1 MASQSGFPSM
11 KESSCCSIA
20 SAALILSVF
29 QTLTILIGVYCYLI
43 IGLICISLMT
53 YDVKHLF
60 RFLFAICL
68 FSLYIFL
75 SFLFSYE
82 RRIKFIRV
90 GDAVRTA
97 GRLKGE
103 PDLYIFLGKV
113 SVKIFIPFVS
123 QVVCF
128 LTVEF

>member
-1 MASQSGFPSM
+1 M
-11 KESSCCSIA
+11 
-20 SAALILSVF
+20 LSVF
-29 QTLTILIGVYCYLI
+29 QTLTILIGAYWYLI

-53 YDVKHLF
+53 YDVQHLF
-60 RFLFAICL
+60 RLFAIWL

-97 GRLKGE
+97 GWLKGE
-103 PDLYIFLGKV
+103 PNLYIFLGEV
-113 SVKIFIPFVS
+113 SVKIFIPFFS

-128 LTVEF
+128 LTVKF

>member
-1 MASQSGFPSM
+1 MN
-11 KESSCCSIA
+11 ESSCCSVA
-20 SAALILSVF
+20 SVAPILSVF
-29 QTLTILIGVYCYLI
+29 QTLTFPIGVYWHSI
-43 IGLICISLMT
+43 IVLICVPLMT
-53 YDVKHLF
+53 CDVKHLF
-60 RFLFAICL
+60 RFLFATCL
-68 FSLYIFL
+68 FSLYLFL

-82 RRIKFIRV
+82 RRIKYIRV

-103 PDLYIFLGKV
+103 PDLYVFLGEV
-113 SVKIFIPFVS
+113 SVKIVIPFFS